1 MSEFNKIGIPPTD
14 SRWPAART
22 PKEPLAA
29 GQAFENQLK
38 KTVEKLKGLDREV
51 DAMLESTQPKRL
63 KGTLP
68 AGETARVQDITAEN
82 ITAAGKASPKSAR
95 FVAGQYEQMQSKR

>member
-1 MSEFNKIGIPPTD
+1 MSEINKIGIIPPE
-14 SRWPAART
+14 SRRASTQT
-22 PKEPLAA
+22 PKEPLVT

-51 DAMLESTQPKRL
+51 DAMMESTQPKIL
-63 KGTLP
+63 KGVMSV
-68 AGETARVQDITAEN
+68 GEKTKVQDITAEN

-95 FVAGQYEQMQSKR
+95 FVAGQYEQMLLKK